1 MTLSDDVSFA
11 RQEFLSLWQTCVC
24 ASCLLTLTAAS
35 LSLPSELEK
44 SKLKQCIAM
53 LGKQLNTFHTYS
65 IFVDL
70 FLSDFVV
77 GNFVKCN
84 FELLL
89 WGDLHPIKIENLWRR
104 FFLVE
109 HILHLRKCV
118 LVRWQ
123 IIDKEEKSRKMY
135 HIYNI
140 STPDIWGDP
149 PPYLFKNWSLHLK
162 VVASVKELNSKWY
175 SPFC

>member
-1 MTLSDDVSFA
+1 MTLSDDVNFA
-11 RQEFLSLWQTCVC
+11 RKEFLSLWQTCVC

-109 HILHLRKCV
+109 HILHL
-118 LVRWQ
+118 W
-123 IIDKEEKSRKMY
+123 KESHGKSKKIQKR
-135 HIYNI
+135 
-140 STPDIWGDP
+140 P
-149 PPYLFKNWSLHLK
+149 PPSILAPSPKGTEYVSWLDDKLLTKRKEVVRCTTYLTYLQ
-162 VVASVKELNSKWY
+162 
-175 SPFC
+175 

>member
-1 MTLSDDVSFA
+1 MTLSDDVNFA
-11 RQEFLSLWQTCVC
+11 RKEFLSLCQTCVC
-24 ASCLLTLTAAS
+24 ASWLLTLTAAS

-89 WGDLHPIKIENLWRR
+89 
-104 FFLVE
+104 
-109 HILHLRKCV
+109 
-118 LVRWQ
+118 
-123 IIDKEEKSRKMY
+123 
-135 HIYNI
+135 
-140 STPDIWGDP
+140 
-149 PPYLFKNWSLHLK
+149 
-162 VVASVKELNSKWY
+162 
-175 SPFC
+175 